1 APSCARTSPAA
12 PSTSRPG
19 SACAGAWPRSS
30 GSSPT
35 RPPPISSSLRRAP
48 RRGRRIG
55 EQVEGHAGCRK
66 RRRRRQSRPGR
77 EGGPVSDTA
86 PSPADSRN
94 PPLPQLVTELWD
106 LIVAY
111 FKQETVVPLRQL
123 GRWIAFGILGALL
136 LGVGVLLLAMAGL
149 RALQEETGTTFTGN
163 LSWIPYMILF
173 AALLVGGAITWKAR
187 GARRRRKA
195 SS

>member
-1 APSCARTSPAA
+1 
-12 PSTSRPG
+12 
-19 SACAGAWPRSS
+19 
-30 GSSPT
+30 
-35 RPPPISSSLRRAP
+35 
-48 RRGRRIG
+48 
-55 EQVEGHAGCRK
+55 
-66 RRRRRQSRPGR
+66 
-77 EGGPVSDTA
+77 VSDPA

-111 FKQETVVPLRQL
+111 FKQETVVPLQQL

-173 AALLVGGAITWKAR
+173 VALVAGGAITWKAR
-187 GARRRRKA
+187 GVRRRRKA